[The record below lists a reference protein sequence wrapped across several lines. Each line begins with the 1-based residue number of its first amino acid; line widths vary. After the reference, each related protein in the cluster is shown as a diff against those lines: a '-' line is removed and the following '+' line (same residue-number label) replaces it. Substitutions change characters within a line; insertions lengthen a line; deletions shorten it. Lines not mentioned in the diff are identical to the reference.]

1 MEIETAEFWSAEEK
15 HVVAK
20 LEPKFRQSPKFES
33 CVVYD
38 RVFATKAR
46 NGKLYLSCNGKSCG
60 EVFTARE
67 GSVVIYKLAWGSRRH
82 THSKLNLIFRV
93 REGEQG
99 KVEDENVT
107 VTYENLQLLPQPTKE
122 DLANAEATI
131 KNAGYEPTKYAPI
144 RTIVHTLRD
153 ELVLGKKREE
163 CRPEELA
170 VLIIRKVLSLRPEVL
185 AEIGY
190 DVDELRRVFAVE
202 EVALESRRAKLLF
215 TQSPPR

>member
-1 MEIETAEFWSAEEK
+1 MEIETAEFWSAKKK
-15 HVVAK
+15 HIVAK
-20 LEPKFRQSPKFES
+20 LEPKFHQSPKDKS

-60 EVFTARE
+60 KVFTARE
-67 GSVVIYKLAWGSRRH
+67 GSVVIYKLAWGSRRY
-82 THSKLNLIFRV
+82 TYRKLNLVFRV
-93 REGEQG
+93 REGKQG

-144 RTIVHTLRD
+144 RTIVHTLGD
-153 ELVLGKKREE
+153 ELVLEKRKE
-163 CRPEELA
+163 CKPEELA
-170 VLIIRKVLSLRPEVL
+170 VLIIRKVLSLKPEVL

-202 EVALESRRAKLLF
+202 EVALESRRAKLLS